1 MQTEAEIVGVRFD
14 EWILP
19 NGETHLQ
26 GWMNKVNNRI
36 EGRLTYQYH
45 KYEAALNL
53 CKSRHV
59 AIDVGAHVGLFSY
72 WMARDFESV
81 EAFEPVAHH
90 RDCFSINVLAHRS
103 NVNLHACALGNRE
116 ALVSIRTEPT
126 SSGDSRIAGPGD
138 IPQHTLDSFAL
149 ANASL
154 LKIDCEGT
162 ELFVLRGAEELLA
175 RQKPVVI
182 VEQKP
187 GHAQK
192 YGLGEKDAVPYLESL
207 GYRLVREM
215 AGDFLFVAA

>member
-1 MQTEAEIVGVRFD
+1 MQTESGIVGLRFD

-19 NGETHLQ
+19 KGENHLQ
-26 GWMNKVNNRI
+26 GWMNKVNNRV

-53 CKSRHV
+53 CKTRGV

-72 WMARDFESV
+72 WMARDFEFV

-90 RDCFSINVLAHRS
+90 RECFAINVLEHRQ
-103 NVNLHACALGNRE
+103 NVRLHACALGDRE
-116 ALVSIRTEPT
+116 AMVAIRTEPT
-126 SSGDSRIAGPGD
+126 SSGDSRIAGHGD

-149 ANASL
+149 SNASL

-192 YGLGEKDAVPYLESL
+192 YGLGEKDAVPYLQSL
-207 GYRLVREM
+207 GYRLEREL
-215 AGDFLFVAA
+215 AGDFIMVPA